1 MSFVDREMNELVT
14 ILTYRHLFN
23 DDTMSDSEQSTEIN
37 AVHIATAL
45 IALKSKHHL
54 SNTCIDDIISLLRLF
69 SRNVP
74 SSYKALC
81 TVLRR
86 RSITHMNPMT
96 NTICPYC
103 GAISIAVDSCTSCN
117 ANYSPASVREVP
129 LSYTYDI
136 GSQIEAI
143 LATSSDVSFA
153 NLVSRNAPMQDITD
167 GEVYRSLITT
177 IPDKF
182 LTLSMNADG
191 IQPNKGSE
199 RSLWPILMV
208 INEIPW
214 KKRFCLQNLIIAG
227 MWPGP
232 TKPSR
237 KQMSLFFENIV
248 KELVILEQGRRFQLY
263 STTDAETDQFLK
275 IFLISSCCDKPA
287 QCLIQCLPE
296 PTAYLS
302 CGSCEIK
309 SEFLAPLGDA
319 PL

>member
-1 MSFVDREMNELVT
+1 MNELVK
-14 ILTYRHLFN
+14 ILTYRHLF
-23 DDTMSDSEQSTEIN
+23 DDVNMSDAEHSTEIN
-37 AVHIATAL
+37 EVHIATAL
-45 IALKSKHHL
+45 IGLKSKHHL

-81 TVLRR
+81 TVLRK
-86 RSITHMNPMT
+86 RSITHMNPIT
-96 NTICPYC
+96 NTICPHC
-103 GAISIAVDSCTSCN
+103 GAISVAVDSCTSCN
-117 ANYSPASVREVP
+117 ANYSPTSVRQVP
-129 LSYTYDI
+129 LFYTYDI

-153 NLVSRNAPMQDITD
+153 NQVSRNAPMRDITD
-167 GEVYRSLITT
+167 GEVYQSLLATV
-177 IPDKF
+177 PNKF
-182 LTLSMNADG
+182 LSLSMNVDG

-199 RSLWPILMV
+199 HSLWPILMV

-214 KKRFCLQNLIIAG
+214 RKRFCLHNLIIAG

-232 TKPSR
+232 SKPSR

-263 STTDAETDQFLK
+263 STTDDETDQFLK

-296 PTAYLS
+296 PIAYFG

-309 SEFLAPLGDA
+309 GEFLTHLGHAPLQTNF
-319 PL
+319 PSV